1 MRKRKTLTRMAKKTA
16 DEQCIDDL
24 REERVT
30 CSFNKHE
37 ITTLLDGGE
46 EKTRQRRRIGENNV

>member
-1 MRKRKTLTRMAKKTA
+1 MAKKTA